1 MHRPNRSLSIAVC
14 ALLSVSGVAFANSV
28 PLAEGEEAYPPAP
41 APILERLLA
50 PADTASTSL
59 ETLSRQARPASPLA
73 AMIAERAPLVAASV
87 ARLSPNERAALVA
100 YYARRDNAP
109 LWLEKDGFG
118 KSARSIAA
126 RLSDASSEGLFTTDY
141 RLPTLDVS
149 TDEARVEGEL
159 RLSALALLYARD
171 ARGGRLEPRRLS
183 GLMTPKLALPGAD
196 ELLDTLS
203 KSEDP
208 GAALGAYNPPHEGYR
223 TLKAKL
229 AELRKGRTADEP
241 MVRIPDGPALRV
253 GMRDARV
260 PLIRARLKLNPS
272 DDTTYD
278 TDVASAVGA
287 FQKSAGLRVTGIA
300 GGATLDALRTSRE
313 SKLDS
318 DIVAQMERWRWLPAN
333 LGERH
338 VFVNIPEY
346 TVRIVEKG
354 ETIHQ
359 ARVIVGK
366 AQTPTPVFSDVMDHI
381 VVNPSWFIPPSIL
394 KKDILPGLARDPE
407 YAARRGYVVTR
418 SGNGIS
424 VRQPPGAR
432 NALGNV
438 KFMFPNEHAVYLH
451 DTPGRHLFNTSERAY
466 SHGCVRVDQPMKFG
480 EIVLGR
486 DEGWTEQRLRGMVG
500 GGERTVRLSRPLP
513 VHLTYMTHV
522 VGASGELTTF
532 EDIYGFHRRVKSALG
547 LGG

>member
-1 MHRPNRSLSIAVC
+1 MHRPSRSLSIAVC
-14 ALLSVSGVAFANSV
+14 ALLSVSGVALANSAL
-28 PLAEGEEAYPPAP
+28 PPDGEEVYPPAS
-41 APILERLLA
+41 APVLERLLA
-50 PADTASTSL
+50 PVGSAGMGVETAPP
-59 ETLSRQARPASPLA
+59 QARAPSPLA

-87 ARLSPNERAALVA
+87 ARLSPAERAALVA

-118 KSARSIAA
+118 AKAQAIVA
-126 RLSDASSEGLFTTDY
+126 RLADAPAEGLFATDY
-141 RLPTLDVS
+141 RLPALDVT
-149 TDEARVEGEL
+149 TDEARVEAEL
-159 RLSALALLYARD
+159 RLSAVALLYARD

-183 GLMTPKLALPGAD
+183 TLMTPRLALPGAD
-196 ELLDTLS
+196 ELLDGLTRAS
-203 KSEDP
+203 DA
-208 GAALGAYNPPHEGYR
+208 GAALGAYNPPHQGYR
-223 TLKAKL
+223 ALKAKL
-229 AELRKGRTADEP
+229 ADLRKGRTADEP

-278 TDVASAVGA
+278 SDVASAVSA

-318 DIVAQMERWRWLPAN
+318 DIVAQMERWRWLPAE

-338 VFVNIPEY
+338 IFVNIPEY
-346 TVRIVEKG
+346 IVRIVDKG
-354 ETIHQ
+354 ETIHE

-366 AQTPTPVFSDVMDHI
+366 AQTPTPIFSNVMDHI
-381 VVNPSWFIPPSIL
+381 VVNPSWFIPPSIM
-394 KKDILPGLARDPE
+394 KNDILPGLARDPD
-407 YAARRGYVVTR
+407 YAAKRGYVVTR
-418 SGNGIS
+418 SGSGIS
-424 VRQPPGAR
+424 VRQPPGDR
-432 NALGNV
+432 NALGHV

-451 DTPGRHLFNTSERAY
+451 DTPGRHLFRTSERAY

-500 GGERTVRLSRPLP
+500 GGERTVRLARPLP

-522 VGASGELTTF
+522 VGASGELTTY